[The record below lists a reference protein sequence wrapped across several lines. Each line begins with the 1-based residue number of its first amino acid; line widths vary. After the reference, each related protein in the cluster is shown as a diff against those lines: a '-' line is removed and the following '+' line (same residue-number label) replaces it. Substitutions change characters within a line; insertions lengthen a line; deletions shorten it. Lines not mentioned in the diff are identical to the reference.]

1 MIMNSANKRSIEK
14 TQLIVF
20 LSCLAVTCTQAG
32 IVMYTPSIPTLI
44 TIFNTSYSEIAHTLT
59 AYIFGYATSVLI
71 LGGISD
77 QIGVKKSYLITTA
90 IFVVSSLALAIT
102 RQIDLFI
109 LLRFL
114 QGFGGGGC
122 AVIAR
127 TSAKTVFSKKELVKA
142 MSWISFS
149 FVLSMG
155 IFQYIGGLVQTYGN
169 YRYDFLIMSLLG
181 IIIFTLIILFFNDR
195 NDTIKKPLDIQQLSK
210 NYLFILKQNYLLPLA
225 IGGGLGYSVL
235 LAFNVLGV
243 YYLHTQLHI
252 SAHQIGLI
260 GIIFSMAYL
269 LGSFLTNRFIKAMDI
284 NALISL
290 SKKIILFSTILFFAG
305 ILVEKNSLTMII
317 LPISINLIGQSLLYP
332 CAMAKA
338 LEPYE
343 KIPGSATALFG
354 FIQQFCGF
362 LTSLLIA
369 QLPNQ
374 SIFSLGFIIAL
385 TCLLNW
391 VLLSKLFLY
400 QKNEMS

>member
-1 MIMNSANKRSIEK
+1 MNSANKKNTGK

-44 TIFNTSYSEIAHTLT
+44 TIFKTSYSGIAHTLT
-59 AYIFGYATSVLI
+59 AYILGYAASVLI

-77 QIGVKKSYLITTA
+77 QIGVKKSYLITTT
-90 IFVVSSLALAIT
+90 IFLVSSVALAIT
-102 RQIDLFI
+102 HQIDLFI
-109 LLRFL
+109 FLRFL
-114 QGFGGGGC
+114 QGLGGGGC

-127 TSAKTVFSKKELVKA
+127 TSARTVCSKKELVKA
-142 MSWISFS
+142 MSWISIS

-155 IFQYIGGLVQTYGN
+155 VFQYIGGLVQTFGN
-169 YRYDFLIMSLLG
+169 YRYDFIIMSLLG
-181 IIIFTLIILFFNDR
+181 MVIFTLIILFFNDD
-195 NDTIKKPLDIQQLSK
+195 NDREKKSVNIKALSE
-210 NYLFILKQNYLLPLA
+210 NYLFILKQNNLLPLA

-235 LAFNVLGV
+235 LAFNVLGI

-252 SAHQIGLI
+252 AAHQIGII
-260 GIIFSMAYL
+260 GVVFSIAYL
-269 LGSFLTNRFIKAMDI
+269 LGSFSTNRLIRAMDI

-290 SKKIILFSTILFFAG
+290 AKKIILFSVVLFFTGILF
-305 ILVEKNSLTMII
+305 ERNSLLMII
-317 LPISINLIGQSLLYP
+317 FPLSINLLGQAVLYP

-362 LTSLLIA
+362 LTSLLIV

-374 SIFSLGFIIAL
+374 SIFSLGFVIAF
-385 TCLLNW
+385 TCLLSW
-391 VLLSKLFLY
+391 ILLSKSFLH
-400 QKNEMS
+400 QKSETH

>member
-1 MIMNSANKRSIEK
+1 MNNTNIKNIKK

-44 TIFNTSYSEIAHTLT
+44 AIFKTSYSGIAHTLT
-59 AYIFGYATSVLI
+59 AYILGYAASVLI

-90 IFVVSSLALAIT
+90 IFLVSSMALAIT
-102 RQIDLFI
+102 HQIDLFI
-109 LLRFL
+109 FLRFL
-114 QGFGGGGC
+114 QGIGGGGC

-127 TSAKTVFSKKELVKA
+127 TSARTVFSKKELVKA
-142 MSWISFS
+142 MSWISIS

-155 IFQYIGGLVQTYGN
+155 IFQYIGGLIQTFGN

-181 IIIFTLIILFFNDR
+181 MIIFTLIILFFNDR
-195 NDTIKKPLDIQQLSK
+195 DDIIKKSLDIKQLSK
-210 NYLFILKQNYLLPLA
+210 NYLFILKQNHLLPFA

-235 LAFNVLGV
+235 LAFNILGV

-252 SAHQIGLI
+252 SAHQIGII
-260 GIIFSMAYL
+260 GIIFSIAYL
-269 LGSFLTNRFIKAMDI
+269 LGSFLTNKLIRVMDI

-290 SKKIILFSTILFFAG
+290 AKKIILFSVILFFSG
-305 ILVEKNSLTMII
+305 ILFEKNSLLTII
-317 LPISINLIGQSLLYP
+317 FPLSINLIGQALLYP
-332 CAMAKA
+332 CAMTKA

-343 KIPGSATALFG
+343 KLPGSATALFG
-354 FIQQFCGF
+354 FIQQFFGF

-374 SIFSLGFIIAL
+374 SIFSLGFVIAL
-385 TCLLNW
+385 TCLLSW
-391 VLLSKLFLY
+391 ILLSKSFLH
-400 QKNEMS
+400 QKSEMH